1 MVLSCDMN
9 VQYLASCTVQ
19 YLAPVHSLRFTSIF
33 KIMTSY
39 NYYYDLTSGVYQA
52 ATPSSQAPHHGNLSV
67 NVAAPPPWCQPSVQL
82 GSSTTPPSRPSTL
95 VQTPRPQGDQSK
107 VDAYLRVL
115 NPANKKDFRLFIL
128 RNLSRD
134 MDSPEKLKMAIFT
147 QCGDETVPPP
157 TNMELGFYNQT
168 KKLWINNRLDVN
180 DLWELASKSDKL
192 TLWCVGAGSN
202 SKSSRNTKRSND
214 ERDKD
219 GTAESEPPKKMTK
232 MEEKRALA
240 DDYEK
245 KLKEKH
251 PEKYSKF
258 QYKFWA
264 EMLAHDQHQ
273 SFDDPPGHAMFKR
286 ESTKGAK
293 KGQDGPAD
301 DSVISGMISV
311 MNSLCSAIT
320 PVQNKQEVRRA
331 TLSPMKKA
339 ELRSIYIKQLSELRL
354 LHEGVVLS
362 ADEYEEQRNIDL
374 MRQLKDNK

>member
-1 MVLSCDMN
+1 
-9 VQYLASCTVQ
+9 
-19 YLAPVHSLRFTSIF
+19 
-33 KIMTSY
+33 MTSY

-95 VQTPRPQGDQSK
+95 VQTPCPQGDQSK

-147 QCGDETVPPP
+147 QCGNETVPPP

-180 DLWELASKSDKL
+180 DLWELVSKSDKL
-192 TLWCVGAGSN
+192 TLWCVGVGSN

-219 GTAESEPPKKMTK
+219 ETAESEPPKKMTK

-251 PEKYSKF
+251 
-258 QYKFWA
+258 A
-264 EMLAHDQHQ
+264 
-273 SFDDPPGHAMFKR
+273 
-286 ESTKGAK
+286 ESTKVAK

-339 ELRSIYIKQLSELRL
+339 ELRSTYIKQLSELRL
-354 LHEGVVLS
+354 LHEGAVLS
-362 ADEYEEQRNIDL
+362 ADEYEEQRKEVIDL